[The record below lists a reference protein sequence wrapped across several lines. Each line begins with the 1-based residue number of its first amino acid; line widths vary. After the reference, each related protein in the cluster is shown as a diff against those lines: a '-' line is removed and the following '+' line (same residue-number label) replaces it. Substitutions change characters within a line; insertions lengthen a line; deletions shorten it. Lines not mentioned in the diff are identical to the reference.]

1 MRFLEKPINWVIGA
15 LLVALVILSNWA
27 VVQRYVFAQPLHFT
41 EEVSG
46 LLLIWI
52 VMIGAIAAER
62 DNQHLSISFIVD
74 ALPPRLSMAINLL
87 IGLASIGVI
96 LYVGWIG
103 WQLAG
108 SVQTRATDILRI
120 SFYWIYIAMPVGC
133 VGIAF
138 YMLVQAV
145 GNIRTLL
152 ARSTHG

>member
-1 MRFLEKPINWVIGA
+1 MRFLEKPINWIIAA
-15 LLVALVILSNWA
+15 LLVVLVLLSNWA
-27 VVQRYVFAQPLHFT
+27 VVQRYVLAQPLHFT

-62 DNQHLSISFIVD
+62 DNQHLSISFIVE
-74 ALPPRLSMAINLL
+74 ALPPRLSMAINIL

-96 LYVGWIG
+96 LYVGWVG

-133 VGIAF
+133 LGIAL

-145 GNIRTLL
+145 QNIRTLL
-152 ARSTHG
+152 ARSPHG

>member
-1 MRFLEKPINWVIGA
+1 MRFLEKPINWIIGA

-41 EEVSG
+41 GEVSG

-62 DNQHLSISFIVD
+62 DNQHLSISFIVE